1 VLRVK
6 IGGIRWSRNTFLIV
20 LFVLLF
26 AGIIR
31 ISSAATLAGDSSH
44 PSGRKEL
51 KKVTLGRPAISLTIL
66 PLLAADKK
74 GFFVDEGIELQ
85 WVNIR
90 PDLAMVSL
98 ITNQL
103 DYSCAGTRSVQA
115 AASGMPIKTI
125 IVVNDRPQ
133 HGLVGQPDIP
143 DAKALKGKSF
153 AIGSR
158 GTLNEWAL
166 ESILRANG
174 IRLNEVNVI
183 QIGGNDPN
191 RVTALKNKVID
202 AAILG
207 VPFDQQL
214 VKEGFKYLGAARN
227 HLAVTVG
234 DLAVSNKKL
243 AENPDEVTRMVRAA
257 LKGLRYVHS
266 NKEDTI
272 AIIATNYKID
282 KDLARAAYDAVIDTF
297 PKDGLPT
304 KGAVENTIEMAKPKE
319 PFKAEQAV
327 DFRILNKLLKEGG
340 VQ

>member
-1 VLRVK
+1 VLRVR
-6 IGGIRWSRNTFLIV
+6 IQVPRFSGSSYVLALISFLIV
-20 LFVLLF
+20 GVV
-26 AGIIR
+26 GN
-31 ISSAATLAGDSSH
+31 SSAATLGDSSQAA
-44 PSGRKEL
+44 GRKEL

-66 PLLAADKK
+66 PLIVADKK
-74 GFFVDEGIELQ
+74 GFFADEGIELQ

-90 PDLAMVSL
+90 PDLAMLSL

-115 AASGMPIKTI
+115 AASGMPIKTV

-153 AIGSR
+153 AVASR
-158 GTLNEWAL
+158 GTLAEVAL

-174 IRLNEVNVI
+174 IKLTDVNVV

-191 RVTALKNKVID
+191 RVAALKNKAID
-202 AAILG
+202 AIIVG

-227 HLAVTVG
+227 HMAVTVG
-234 DLAVSNKKL
+234 DLAVSTKKL
-243 AENPDEVTRMVRAA
+243 AENPDEVTRMIRAA

-266 NKEDTI
+266 NKEDTV
-272 AIIATNYKID
+272 AIISANYKIE

-297 PKDGLPT
+297 PKQGLPT

-319 PFKAEQAV
+319 PFKADQAV
-327 DFRILNKLLKEGG
+327 DFRILNRLLKEGDT
-340 VQ
+340 Q